1 MANVVRW
8 DPFREM
14 LQFRRSMDRM
24 MDESLMNGANWDEP
38 MRWALAVDVME
49 NNDAYLVK
57 ASLPGVDP
65 DDINI
70 TYDNHVLTL
79 STEIRAEEEKK
90 EERYLLRER
99 RYGSFTRSITLPN
112 QVDASKIEADYSNGV
127 LTLTLPKAEE
137 LKPRRIQIQNRKT
150 IEG

>member
-79 STEIRAEEEKK
+79 STEIQAEEEKK

>member
-8 DPFREM
+8 DPIREM
-14 LQFRRSMDRM
+14 MQLRRSMDRI
-24 MDESLMNGANWDEP
+24 MDESLGNGSNWDEP
-38 MRWALAVDVME
+38 MRWALPVDVVE
-49 NNDAYLVK
+49 SEDAYFVK
-57 ASLPGVDP
+57 ASLPGVKP

-70 TYDNHVLTL
+70 TYDNHILTL
-79 STEIRAEEEKK
+79 STEIQAEEEKK

-112 QVDASKIEADYSNGV
+112 QVDASKIEASYDDGV

-137 LKPRRIQIQNRKT
+137 MKPRRIQIQNHKT

>member
-24 MDESLMNGANWDEP
+24 MDESLMNGSNWDEP
-38 MRWALAVDVME
+38 MRWALPVDVVE

-57 ASLPGVDP
+57 ASLPGVNP

-79 STEIRAEEEKK
+79 NTEVQAEEEKK

>member
-1 MANVVRW
+1 MANVIRW

-14 LQFRRSMDRM
+14 MQMRRSVDRM
-24 MDESLMNGANWDEP
+24 MDQAMDGNGWDEP
-38 MRWALAVDVME
+38 MRWALPVDVVE
-49 NNDAYLVK
+49 NNDAYIVK
-57 ASLPGVDP
+57 ASLPGVNP

-79 STEIRAEEEKK
+79 STEMQAEEEKK

-99 RYGSFTRSITLPN
+99 RYGSFSRSITLPN
-112 QVDASKIEADYSNGV
+112 MVDASKIEAQYEAGV

-137 LKPRRIQIQNRKT
+137 MKPRRIPIQARKT

>member
-14 LQFRRSMDRM
+14 LQLRRSMDRM
-24 MDESLMNGANWDEP
+24 MDESLMNGSNWDEP
-38 MRWALAVDVME
+38 MRWALPVDVIE

-57 ASLPGVDP
+57 TSLPGVNP

-79 STEIRAEEEKK
+79 STEIQAEEEKK

-112 QVDASKIEADYSNGV
+112 QVDATKIEANYNDGI

-137 LKPRRIQIQNRKT
+137 LKPRRIQIQNHKT

>member
-14 LQFRRSMDRM
+14 LQLRRSMDRM
-24 MDESLMNGANWDEP
+24 MDESLMNGSNWDEP
-38 MRWALAVDVME
+38 MRWALPVDVVE

-57 ASLPGVDP
+57 ASLPGVNP

-79 STEIRAEEEKK
+79 NTEVQAEEEKK

-112 QVDASKIEADYSNGV
+112 QVDASKIEASYSDGV

-137 LKPRRIQIQNRKT
+137 VKPRRIQIQNHKT

>member
-14 LQFRRSMDRM
+14 LQLRRSMDRM

-38 MRWALAVDVME
+38 MRWALAVDVIE

-57 ASLPGVDP
+57 ASLPGVNP

-79 STEIRAEEEKK
+79 STEIQAEEEKK

>member
-8 DPFREM
+8 DPIREM
-14 LQFRRSMDRM
+14 LQLRRSMDRI
-24 MDESLMNGANWDEP
+24 MDESLMNGSNWDEP
-38 MRWALAVDVME
+38 MRWALPVDVIE

-57 ASLPGVDP
+57 ASLPGVNP

-79 STEIRAEEEKK
+79 NTEVQAEEEKK

-112 QVDASKIEADYSNGV
+112 QVDAGKIEASYNDGV

-137 LKPRRIQIQNRKT
+137 VKPRRIQIQNQKT

>member
-14 LQFRRSMDRM
+14 LQLRRSMDRM
-24 MDESLMNGANWDEP
+24 MDESLMNGSNWDEP
-38 MRWALAVDVME
+38 MRWALPVDVVE

-57 ASLPGVDP
+57 ASLPGVNP

-79 STEIRAEEEKK
+79 NTEVQAEEEKK

-112 QVDASKIEADYSNGV
+112 QVDASKIEASYSDGV

-137 LKPRRIQIQNRKT
+137 VKPRRIQLQNHKT

>member
-1 MANVVRW
+1 
-8 DPFREM
+8 
-14 LQFRRSMDRM
+14 
-24 MDESLMNGANWDEP
+24 MNGDGWDEP
-38 MRWALAVDVME
+38 MRWALPVDVVE
-49 NNDAYLVK
+49 SDDAYIVK

-70 TYDNHVLTL
+70 TYDNHILTL
-79 STEIRAEEEKK
+79 TTEVRAEEEKK

-112 QVDASKIEADYSNGV
+112 QVDASKIDANFDAGV

-137 LKPRRIQIQNRKT
+137 MKPRRIQIQARKT
-150 IEG
+150 IEGAK

>member
-14 LQFRRSMDRM
+14 LQLRRSMDRM
-24 MDESLMNGANWDEP
+24 MDESLMNGSNWDEP
-38 MRWALAVDVME
+38 MRWALPVDVIE

-57 ASLPGVDP
+57 ASLPGVNP

-79 STEIRAEEEKK
+79 STEIQAEEEKK

>member
-14 LQFRRSMDRM
+14 MQMRRSVDRM
-24 MDESLMNGANWDEP
+24 MDQAMDGSGWDEP
-38 MRWALAVDVME
+38 MRWALPVDVAE
-49 NNDAYLVK
+49 NNDAYIVK
-57 ASLPGVDP
+57 ASLPGVNP

-79 STEIRAEEEKK
+79 STEMQAEEEKK

-99 RYGSFTRSITLPN
+99 RYGSFSRSITLPN
-112 QVDASKIEADYSNGV
+112 VVDPGKIEAQYEAGV

-137 LKPRRIQIQNRKT
+137 VKPRRIPIQARKT